1 MKELKYTID
10 SREFQKIT
18 IDGET
23 TYEAYYLHDYYPVKH
38 FSDVCRNIKNV
49 RVRLYDFK
57 DGRRTMMDDFKK
69 FPLDETLEKSEYIL
83 VNIPASTKVKTQIRF
98 RKFMTEYSSFLDIDN
113 GYDVIDVTDHEEVK
127 GDTSINRLQYFEINK
142 KRIRNKRVI
151 LIDDVKTT
159 GTTFRQVADE
169 LMMLGALEVIGC
181 FYCQTIDYR
190 DEIDFELL

>member
-1 MKELKYTID
+1 MKELKYTIE

-38 FSDVCRNIKNV
+38 FSDVCKNIKNV